1 MEVGYGKD
9 SLDAGASRRIGSR
22 VCDQCFLSRP
32 GLGAA
37 HLPWG
42 LAPREIVVV
51 TVLMVV
57 LVFLVTILVTW
68 LYAALR
74 SRYGPGLRTA
84 AMAGVVSGLLLGLFQ
99 YVGWVLTLRLIPARV
114 WATIIA
120 ITFAALVI
128 ATLLG
133 AWVYEK
139 PSS

>member
-1 MEVGYGKD
+1 MGKIRWTRV
-9 SLDAGASRRIGSR
+9 LLGGLVAGFVIN
-22 VCDQCFLSRP
+22 VFFLGP

-114 WATIIA
+114 WATNAA
-120 ITFAALVI
+120 ITFVALVI

>member
-1 MEVGYGKD
+1 VLLGG
-9 SLDAGASRRIGSR
+9 LVAGFVIN
-22 VCDQCFLSRP
+22 VFFLGP

>member
-1 MEVGYGKD
+1 MGKIRWTRV
-9 SLDAGASRRIGSR
+9 LLGGLVAGFVIN
-22 VCDQCFLSRP
+22 VFFLGP

>member
-1 MEVGYGKD
+1 MGKIRWTRV
-9 SLDAGASRRIGSR
+9 LLGGLVAGFVIN
-22 VCDQCFLSRP
+22 VFFLGPS
-32 GLGAA
+32 LGAA